1 MGLLRYSQLLLLQT
15 LLGIGRPISQLVY
28 MEVHLHVEAN
38 DHVRCEL
45 SRVTQ
50 HSRALKTLGLQDNS
64 PAKSA
69 TEEQDAQSAETAI
82 PQTEALQ
89 PEVVASEPAAQAA
102 DVAPAAPGAAASTAG
117 AATAAGVSTFRP
129 EHAGNTQHAG
139 NLQLAGNLRAIASLQ
154 PSDSL
159 QCSDSLQ
166 QADGVQHAGSLQ
178 HVKSAGRK
186 AAAGGAK
193 AAGIL
198 FQPANQHAMPALGD
212 LSPRP
217 GRVRAASR
225 HQR

>member
-1 MGLLRYSQLLLLQT
+1 MGLLRHSQLLLLQT

-69 TEEQDAQSAETAI
+69 TEEQDAPSAETAI
-82 PQTEALQ
+82 PQTEPLQ

-117 AATAAGVSTFRP
+117 AATAPGVSTFRP
-129 EHAGNTQHAG
+129 EHAG
-139 NLQLAGNLRAIASLQ
+139 NLQLAGNLRAAASLQ
-154 PSDSL
+154 PFDSLHRSDSL
-159 QCSDSLQ
+159 K

-178 HVKSAGRK
+178 HVRSAGRK
-186 AAAGGAK
+186 AAAGGTK

-198 FQPANQHAMPALGD
+198 FQPANQHATPALGD